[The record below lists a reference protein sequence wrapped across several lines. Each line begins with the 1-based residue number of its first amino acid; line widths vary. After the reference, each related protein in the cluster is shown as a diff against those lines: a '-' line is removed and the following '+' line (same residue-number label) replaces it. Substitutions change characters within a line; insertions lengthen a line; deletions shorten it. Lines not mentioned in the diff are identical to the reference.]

1 MAFIVT
7 ILVVLSIILLMFIDK
22 IIEYS
27 YPTGSLSAV
36 EKDFDSVLNESDCMR
51 VHSTIEYNYL
61 IKGVIF

>member
-1 MAFIVT
+1 MVFIVT

-36 EKDFDSVLNESDCMR
+36 EKDLDSVLNESDCMR
-51 VHSTIEYNYL
+51 VHSTIE
-61 IKGVIF
+61 

>member
-36 EKDFDSVLNESDCMR
+36 EKDLDGVLNESDCMR
-51 VHSTIEYNYL
+51 VHSTIE
-61 IKGVIF
+61 

>member
-27 YPTGSLSAV
+27 YPTGFLSAV
-36 EKDFDSVLNESDCMR
+36 KKDLDSGPNESDCMR
-51 VHSTIEYNYL
+51 GHSTIE
-61 IKGVIF
+61 